1 MVFSSITFL
10 FYFLPVVL
18 LLYFVLPWR
27 NAVLLVASLAFYAWG
42 DLANLPILLVYIL
55 VNWWAG
61 LAMADP
67 RRTGIVAVIGIA
79 ANLGLLLVFKYA
91 GFVVAQVNAAGALL
105 GLPAMP
111 VPQIVLPLGIS
122 FFTFQ
127 GISYLIDIWRGDV
140 KPQRSLVA
148 FGMYKAMFPQLIAG
162 PIVRYRM
169 IAGRIA
175 GRRVSMLRFRTG
187 LQVFILGLA
196 QKVLVAD
203 TVALPADRIFA
214 LPAGELTLATSWLGA
229 VCYTIQILFDFA
241 GYSNMAIGLAHML
254 GFRFPANFNR
264 PYIAQSVTEFWR
276 RWHMS
281 LSGWFR
287 DYLYIPLGG
296 NRGSAAA
303 TFRNLLLVFVLCGFW
318 HGASWTFLAWGLW
331 HGALLIAERAGLGA
345 AVAQLWRP
353 LRHGYLVLMVVLGW
367 VLFRADSLAQA
378 GHFYLAMAGL
388 GAGDGLEA
396 PVAAFVDNRVA
407 AALLAGAVLS
417 ACAMPKGRG
426 WVVERRPQGAG
437 LLPLGRD
444 AAVHAGFLGL
454 LLLSLAVVSGTT
466 YSPFIYYRF

>member
-1 MVFSSITFL
+1 MVFSSIPFL
-10 FYFLPVVL
+10 FYFLPCAL

-27 NAVLLVASLAFYAWG
+27 NAVLLLVSLVFYAWG
-42 DLANLPILLVYIL
+42 DLGNLPILLAYIVL
-55 VNWWAG
+55 NWAAG

-67 RRTGIVAVIGIA
+67 RRRDLVAAAGIA
-79 ANLGLLLVFKYA
+79 GNLGLLLVFKYA
-91 GFVVAQVNAAGALL
+91 GFAATQANGLGALL
-105 GLPAMP
+105 GLPGLP
-111 VPQIVLPLGIS
+111 VPEIVLPLGIS

-127 GISYLIDIWRGDV
+127 GISYLIDIRRGEV
-140 KPQRSLVA
+140 RPQRSLVA

-169 IAGRIA
+169 VAGRIA
-175 GRRVSMLRFRTG
+175 RRRISLLRFRVG
-187 LQVFILGLA
+187 VQVFILGLA

-214 LPAGELTLATSWLGA
+214 LPAAELTLATAWLGA
-229 VCYTIQILFDFA
+229 ACYTVQILFDFA
-241 GYSNMAIGLAHML
+241 GYSNMAIGMAHML

-303 TFRNLLLVFVLCGFW
+303 TFRNLLVVFVLCGFW

-331 HGALLIAERAGLGA
+331 HGAWLVAERAGLGA
-345 AVAQLWRP
+345 AVARLWRP
-353 LRHGYLVLMVVLGW
+353 LRHGYLMLAVVLGW
-367 VLFRADSLAQA
+367 VLFRAETLAQA
-378 GHFYLAMAGL
+378 GSFYGAMAGL
-388 GAGDGLEA
+388 GAGDGITA
-396 PVAAFVDNRVA
+396 PAAAFLDNRVVT
-407 AALLAGAVLS
+407 ALLAGAVLA

-426 WVVERRPQGAG
+426 WVAGGRGAAWM
-437 LLPLGRD
+437 PVGRD
-444 AAVHAGFLGL
+444 AAAYAGFLAL
-454 LLLSLAVVSGTT
+454 FLVSLAVVSGST

>member
-10 FYFLPVVL
+10 FYFLPCVL

-27 NAVLLVASLAFYAWG
+27 NLVLLLASLVFYAWG
-42 DLANLPILLVYIL
+42 DLANLPILLAYIL
-55 VNWWAG
+55 LNWWAG

-67 RRTGIVAVIGIA
+67 RRTRAVAILGIA
-79 ANLGLLLVFKYA
+79 GNLGLLLVFKYA
-91 GFVVAQVNAAGALL
+91 GFVVAQLNVLGALAS
-105 GLPAMP
+105 LPALP
-111 VPQIVLPLGIS
+111 VPAIIMPLGIS

-127 GISYLIDIWRGDV
+127 GISYLVDIWRGDV
-140 KPQRSLVA
+140 KPQRSLIA

-169 IAGRIA
+169 VAGRIA
-175 GRRVSMLRFRTG
+175 GRRISLLRFRLG

-214 LPAGELTLATSWLGA
+214 LPAEALTPATAWLGVA
-229 VCYTIQILFDFA
+229 CYTIQILFDFA

-276 RWHMS
+276 RWHIS
-281 LSGWFR
+281 LSSWFR

-296 NRGSAAA
+296 NRGTAAA
-303 TFRNLLLVFVLCGFW
+303 TFRNLLVVFVLCGFW

-331 HGALLIAERAGLGA
+331 HGALLIAERAGLGT
-345 AVAQLWRP
+345 AVARLWRP
-353 LRHGYLVLMVVLGW
+353 LRHLYLILAVMLGW
-367 VLFRADSLAQA
+367 VLFRAESLGQA
-378 GHFYLAMAGL
+378 AGFYAAMAGL
-388 GAGDGLEA
+388 TPGDPLAA
-396 PVAAFVDNRVA
+396 PAAAFLDARVA
-407 AALLAGAVLS
+407 TALLAGALLS
-417 ACAMPKGRG
+417 ACAMPRGRA
-426 WVVERRPQGAG
+426 WVLHAEPQGA
-437 LLPLGRD
+437 LPAVRD
-444 AAVHAGFLGL
+444 AAMHAGFLAL
-454 LLLSLAVVSGTT
+454 LLVTLAAVSGTT

>member
-214 LPAGELTLATSWLGA
+214 LPAAELTLATSWLGA

-254 GFRFPANFNR
+254 GFRFPANFNQ

>member
-27 NAVLLVASLAFYAWG
+27 NAVLLLASLAFYAWG
-42 DLANLPILLVYIL
+42 DLAHLPILLVYIV
-55 VNWWAG
+55 VNWAAG

-67 RRTGIVAVIGIA
+67 RRRGAVAVLGIG

-91 GFVVAQVNAAGALL
+91 GFVGAQVNVAGGLL
-105 GLPAMP
+105 GLPAVP
-111 VPQIVLPLGIS
+111 VPEIGLPLGIS

-140 KPQRSLVA
+140 VPQRSLVA

-175 GRRVSMLRFRTG
+175 GRRVSMLRFRVG

-214 LPAGELTLATSWLGA
+214 LPAGELTLATAWLGA
-229 VCYTIQILFDFA
+229 GCYTVQILFDFA

-331 HGALLIAERAGLGA
+331 HGALLIAERAGLGDV
-345 AVAQLWRP
+345 VARLWRP
-353 LRHGYLVLMVVLGW
+353 LRHGYLMLMVVLGW
-367 VLFRADSLAQA
+367 VLFRAETLAQA
-378 GHFYLAMAGL
+378 GHFYAAMVGL
-388 GAGDGLEA
+388 GEGGGVEA
-396 PVAAFVDNRVA
+396 PVAAFLDIRVA
-407 AALLAGAVLS
+407 AALVAGAVLS

-426 WVVERRPQGAG
+426 WVVRPGGGVAWQA
-437 LLPLGRD
+437 GRD
-444 AAVHAGFLGL
+444 AAVYAGFLALFL
-454 LLLSLAVVSGTT
+454 LALAVVSGTT